1 MFSALYSVFNNFPF
15 NFVAMSSINTC
26 GIGSSM
32 NDPLG
37 SSGIRSAYPRTQYT
51 LGPASRTHITIDQVF
66 SRLVRDIFR
75 L

>member
-1 MFSALYSVFNNFPF
+1 
-15 NFVAMSSINTC
+15 MSSINTC